1 MRAVV
6 HSVSGFGLEYEAR
19 IGRARA
25 SEISVEPPRPGY
37 ERTVAFGAPD
47 RRQRLLLQNCGGTLV
62 LASSTTPVVLWGE
75 VFGAEW
81 ERYSLAAQRL
91 EQDKLEKTVL
101 GQLEHFFDI
110 SQSEIDLTKLAT
122 YVPRYEWDSRNCDLA
137 ALTAAAMA
145 YGCDHDLPRWDACEV
160 VLRRE
165 RG

>member
-1 MRAVV
+1 MSEG
-6 HSVSGFGLEYEAR
+6 HSVSGFGLDYEAR

-47 RRQRLLLQNCGGTLV
+47 RRQRLLLQNCGGTFV
-62 LASSTTPVVLWGE
+62 LASSTTPVVLWSE

-91 EQDKLEKTVL
+91 EQYKLEKAVL

-110 SQSEIDLTKLAT
+110 GQVEIDLSKLAT
-122 YVPRYEWDSRNCDLA
+122 YVPRYEWDSRNCDLD
-137 ALTAAAMA
+137 ALTSAAMA
-145 YGCDHDLPRWDACEV
+145 YGRDHELPRWSAFAVEP
-160 VLRRE
+160 RRQRE
-165 RG
+165 